1 MNEATKQANE
11 DMYRRKMSEKLD
23 RIIRLL
29 EILVEAEKNR
39 EDERKVIRDATRIQI

>member
-29 EILVEAEKNR
+29 EAMVEAEKKR
-39 EDERKVIRDATRIQI
+39 EDERKAFAEAARTQI